1 MNGFSECLIVVKAG
15 EGDESHL
22 SVSVFVLLLFALTLL
37 FLLFLLFLLS
47 LLFSELD
54 DTITP
59 ESLVGLR
66 SGNIRMHDV

>member
-1 MNGFSECLIVVKAG
+1 MKAG
-15 EGDESHL
+15 GGGETHL

-37 FLLFLLFLLS
+37 FLRFLFFLFLLLFLLS

-66 SGNIRMHDV
+66 SGNIRMHNV